1 MDTAYRDR
9 CIRRLYEQC
18 HLSQQTIAEVFE
30 LTQGRV
36 SQICRPPAETSVAEP
51 KKRRGAPPKLTPEQQ
66 QAIRGLVEK
75 GPEAFGFEGGV
86 WTRQRLAEVIAE
98 TFGVSY
104 EVSSIGLLL
113 KKTASVDK
121 SPSGATLDK
130 IPKRWRTGGPTA
142 YPPAEN
148 RPNEKTASRSTSMS
162 PPVTSFPT

>member
-1 MDTAYRDR
+1 MDTTYRDR
-9 CIRRLYEQC
+9 CIRRLSEQC
-18 HLSQQTIAEVFE
+18 HLSQQTMAEVFE

-36 SQICRPPAETSVAEP
+36 SQICHPPAEASVTEP

-113 KKTASVDK
+113 KKPPQPTKTQAARRSTASSSGGALA
-121 SPSGATLDK
+121 SPPLTRQPS
-130 IPKRWRTGGPTA
+130 PGPTRK
-142 YPPAEN
+142 PP
-148 RPNEKTASRSTSMS
+148 
-162 PPVTSFPT
+162 